1 MKIPFTH
8 RRLRFFLQA
17 ILLFG
22 AAGAAW
28 KQQWLTSLLTL
39 GITGVTFAPLV
50 LGKRFRVIIPPEMEL
65 LAITFVFAALFLGE
79 IRGYYVRYWW
89 WDVAL
94 HTASG
99 FLLGISG
106 FLLVH
111 VLNEKEE
118 IDVHMK
124 PGFVALFAFMFAVGI
139 GAIWEIF
146 EFGMDTLFGFNMQ
159 KEMFGDPSGLT
170 DTMWDLIVDSLG
182 ALLISVLGFGY
193 LKTTGNNSFLE
204 RWIDDFIR
212 NNPRFFKQDS

>member
-8 RRLRFFLQA
+8 RRLRFVLQG
-17 ILLFG
+17 ILLLG

-28 KQQWLTSLLTL
+28 EQQWLTSLLTL
-39 GITGVTFAPLV
+39 AITAVTFAPLV
-50 LGKRFRVIIPPEMEL
+50 LGRRFRVIIPPEMEL

-89 WDVAL
+89 WDMAL

-139 GAIWEIF
+139 GAVWEIF
-146 EFGMDTLFGFNMQ
+146 EFSMDALFGSDMQ

-182 ALLISVLGFGY
+182 ALLISVLGYGY

-204 RWIDDFIR
+204 RWIDEFIR
-212 NNPRFFKQDS
+212 NNPQFFKQDH